1 MKSIIYL
8 LSIILSMT
16 STISSTTVV
25 SSLTWIHLAY
35 LLYERL
41 IKTCYYG
48 ATYWNHEVLV
58 QALYKGI
65 DSSHTSS
72 LMTHSPIKRVI
83 NHSGQRTN
91 DSKHFYIIHLSSE
104 LSFSS
109 SLNMQLLH
117 KWRQVQVFYKR
128 HMDPGRLPHTCCMR
142 CMHLDDCTPY
152 ALLTMWGMLYLAHM
166 VASSSSLR
174 DKTVHH
180 N

>member
-1 MKSIIYL
+1 MVADKWNPLIYHFINDFHSIC
-8 LSIILSMT
+8 SA
-16 STISSTTVV
+16 TVV
-25 SSLTWIHLAY
+25 STLTWVHLAY

-41 IKTCYYG
+41 IKSCYYG

-72 LMTHSPIKRVI
+72 LMKHSPIKRVI
-83 NHSGQRTN
+83 KHSN
-91 DSKHFYIIHLSSE
+91 DSKHFDIIHLSSE

-109 SLNMQLLH
+109 SFNMQLLH
-117 KWRQVQVFYKR
+117 KWRQVQVSYKR
-128 HMDPGRLPHTCCMR
+128 HMDPHTCCMR

-152 ALLTMWGMLYLAHM
+152 ALLTMWGMLYLAHI
-166 VASSSSLR
+166 VASSSSLQ